1 MISGIAHI
9 AIKTA
14 DLDQTVR
21 FYRDILNMV
30 EVHRPPFRFPG
41 VWMGHTGKGG
51 DLIHFYTGKEPLDE
65 DGGAFAGSRAI
76 DHFAVYAKG
85 YQGYRQ
91 RFRNAGLDWK
101 EQLVPD
107 TERWQL
113 FTYDPNGV
121 MIELM
126 FDGSREEGPEPD
138 MRSGR
143 AYQPG
148 VSFYQS
154 ASAGPGA

>member
-1 MISGIAHI
+1 MITGIAHI

-14 DLDQTVR
+14 DLDQSVR
-21 FYRDILNMV
+21 FYREILNMV
-30 EVHRPPFRFPG
+30 EVYRPPFRFPG
-41 VWMGHTGKGG
+41 VWMGHDGEGG
-51 DLIHFYTGKEPLDE
+51 DLIHLYTGKEALDE
-65 DGGAFAGSRAI
+65 DGGAFTGSRAI
-76 DHFAVYAKG
+76 DHFALYAKG
-85 YQGYRQ
+85 YQGYRR
-91 RFRNAGLDWK
+91 RFQDAGLDWK

-126 FDGSREEGPEPD
+126 FDGSQEEGAGPD
-138 MRSGR
+138 MSPAR

-148 VSFYQS
+148 VSFYQPLN
-154 ASAGPGA
+154 A

>member
-1 MISGIAHI
+1 MITGIAHI

-14 DLDQTVR
+14 DLDQSVR
-21 FYRDILNMV
+21 FYREILNMV
-30 EVHRPPFRFPG
+30 EVYRPPFRFPG
-41 VWMGHTGKGG
+41 VWMGHDGEGG
-51 DLIHFYTGKEPLDE
+51 DLIHLYTGKEALDE
-65 DGGAFAGSRAI
+65 DGGAFTGSRAI
-76 DHFAVYAKG
+76 DHFALYAKG
-85 YQGYRQ
+85 YQGYRR
-91 RFRNAGLDWK
+91 RFLDAGLDWK

-126 FDGSREEGPEPD
+126 FDGSQEEGAGPD
-138 MRSGR
+138 MSPTR

-148 VSFYQS
+148 VSFYQPLN
-154 ASAGPGA
+154 A

>member
-9 AIKTA
+9 AIKTD
-14 DLDQTVR
+14 DLDKTVR
-21 FYRDILNMV
+21 FYSEILNMV
-30 EVHRPPFRFPG
+30 EVYRPPFKFAG
-41 VWMGHTGKGG
+41 VWMGHNGEGG
-51 DLIHFYTGKEPLDE
+51 DLIHVYTGKEALDE
-65 DGGAFAGSRAI
+65 DGSAFAGSRAI

-85 YQGYRQ
+85 YQGFRQ
-91 RFRNAGLDWK
+91 RFQDAGLDWK

-126 FDGSREEGPEPD
+126 FDGSQEEGSGPD
-138 MRSGR
+138 MSPGR

-148 VSFYQS
+148 VSFYQPSS
-154 ASAGPGA
+154 A